1 MQQQESAEHGRDSTA
16 QRMTA
21 ASLPMER
28 MAEYLVQQM
37 EAVGKQLHHTGMAQH
52 AALHTLG
59 STVCVHS
66 MQHHGVRGCVAMQL
80 PDPTIAQGGDVETS
94 QHPQHHVPTN
104 LQHLANSTSGS

>member
-1 MQQQESAEHGRDSTA
+1 MEGIARTQKMA
-16 QRMTA
+16 A

-37 EAVGKQLHHTGMAQH
+37 EAGGKQLHHAGMTQH

-66 MQHHGVRGCVAMQL
+66 MQDHGVRDAWRCNYLTTPLAQHGEPEIMVSITWGL
-80 PDPTIAQGGDVETS
+80 PT
-94 QHPQHHVPTN
+94 
-104 LQHLANSTSGS
+104 

>member
-1 MQQQESAEHGRDSTA
+1 MEGIART
-16 QRMTA
+16 QRMAA

-80 PDPTIAQGGDVETS
+80 PDQHDGDVG
-94 QHPQHHVPTN
+94 PTN
-104 LQHLANSTSGS
+104 IPNTTYPLIPNA